1 MITRKDYLDNA
12 ELHHDY
18 YLQFA
23 TQDTYRIV
31 RERFDIA
38 LLLRMYA
45 ENGNFNSYG
54 LPNGI
59 QRPDLKAWDRLCQP
73 LFFDRD
79 KMRKAGEML
88 TVNTMVCTLKAVAT
102 DIVIDIV
109 LETILNIANIHRD
122 KIEDDEE
129 ISAAEFAKRIKEA
142 AEYGKQSYANIHA
155 DVVTIH
161 GGYWT
166 NEIKGVVH
174 TWDSVIVPEIG

>member
-1 MITRKDYLDNA
+1 MITRKEYLNNA
-12 ELHHDY
+12 ELCHDY

-59 QRPDLKAWDRLCQP
+59 QRPDLRAWDRLCQP

-79 KMRKAGEML
+79 KMREAGEML
-88 TVNTMVCTLKAVAT
+88 TVNTMVCTLKAVAK
-102 DIVIDIV
+102 DIVIQTV
-109 LETILNIANIHRD
+109 EENVMAIANPHRD
-122 KIEDDEE
+122 KIEDGEE